1 MPTAWFISWRQRHSR
16 STSGQNLSIAIGFL
30 ISTVGFGKKNYFVW
44 PLKIFTLFLG
54 LLNLLNEN
62 SPMLLQTLFPLIS
75 GIGMGILFHA
85 PYQVF
90 GKAFKPS
97 ELATCTSAFFL
108 VRFTGATVGL
118 VCLFVFPSRI
128 IMVIILQA
136 VAGAVFDARM
146 ASRITSEMGINLLSS
161 SVNYGMLKSIQPLS
175 LRAEVL
181 HIVSTSIQVRL
192 HYLKSWSISDRLTR
206 LFGQF
211 ARLS

>member
-118 VCLFVFPSRI
+118 VCLFVFPFSDYNGDHSSGCRWSRFWCTDGLSNHLGNGDQPPFLI
-128 IMVIILQA
+128 SQLR
-136 VAGAVFDARM
+136 DAQVNTTPQSP
-146 ASRITSEMGINLLSS
+146 SRGFTHSVDFNPGPLALSEVMIHFWSS
-161 SVNYGMLKSIQPLS
+161 
-175 LRAEVL
+175 
-181 HIVSTSIQVRL
+181 H
-192 HYLKSWSISDRLTR
+192 
-206 LFGQF
+206 
-211 ARLS
+211 